1 MPSLTDQRILDAK
14 YRLIKKL
21 DEGGMG
27 SVWFAEHLSLHSP
40 VAVKLI
46 GKEVADTQ
54 EGLQRFLREAR
65 MAASLRS
72 PHVVQILDYGV
83 DLDTPYIVMEL
94 LDGESLAERLR
105 RVGRLSSRET
115 ELVIRHVTR
124 AVARAHDA
132 GIVHRDLKPANIFII
147 ENEDEEIV
155 KLLDFG
161 IAKASSD
168 ALSSSIASS
177 TRTGAFLGTP
187 FYVSPEQA
195 EGVKGLDYRTDI
207 WSMGVIAFECLL
219 GRPPFTGDTFGSLVL
234 SICTRPMPVPSE
246 LGPVLPGFDGWF
258 ARACAREPE
267 RRFQSAREAAAE
279 LRRLV
284 EHAAPDEAPLTL
296 EAGGVPELLV
306 EPAVGIHVAPAPKDA
321 PAATEVVP
329 AEPSPLSHLNV
340 TTAAASS
347 SAITARLRRN
357 RRPQLAALGALG
369 VLGLVLALVALLRSN
384 TPPTDHLVTSQSAA
398 RPAAELPAPEPMPS
412 AEPPAPAMRR
422 EPETGPEDATPAPP
436 APQPKEP
443 RATSTPTV
451 APVPAASEKV
461 PTKPSRTAAARARP
475 ARAQPKQRPGRVEAA
490 PSPPLPVKPA
500 VKRSVDLGI

>member
-1 MPSLTDQRILDAK
+1 MPSLPDQHILDGK

-21 DEGGMG
+21 EEGGMG

-46 GKEVADTQ
+46 GREVADTD

-65 MAASLRS
+65 TAASLRS

-83 DLDTPYIVMEL
+83 DRDTPYIVMEL

-105 RVGRLSSRET
+105 RVGQLSSGET
-115 ELVIRHVTR
+115 ELVIRHITR

-161 IAKASSD
+161 IAKASID
-168 ALSSSIASS
+168 ALSSSIAHN

-195 EGVKGLDYRTDI
+195 EGIKGLDHRTDI

-219 GRPPFTGDTFGSLVL
+219 GVLPFTGDTFGSLVL
-234 SICTRPMPVPSE
+234 SICTRPMPVPSKI
-246 LGPVLPGFDGWF
+246 GPVPPGFDGWF

-267 RRFQSAREAAAE
+267 HRFQSAREAAAE
-279 LRRLV
+279 LRRLIQ
-284 EHAAPDEAPLTL
+284 HAVPDDPPLTL
-296 EAGGVPELLV
+296 EAGGVPELPV
-306 EPAVGIHVAPAPKDA
+306 ESRVELHIARVPNE
-321 PAATEVVP
+321 AASASEAVP
-329 AEPSPLSHLNV
+329 AEPSPRSELNI

-347 SAITARLRRN
+347 SAITTRIHRN

-369 VLGLVLALVALLRSN
+369 VLGLVVWLVALLRN
-384 TPPTDHLVTSQSAA
+384 NAPPTDQLVTTESAA
-398 RPAAELPAPEPMPS
+398 RPAAESPAPEPPPLAAPTQPTA
-412 AEPPAPAMRR
+412 AEPPPS
-422 EPETGPEDATPAPP
+422 PP
-436 APQPKEP
+436 APTPPVP
-443 RATSTPTV
+443 RPTEARSAKSAPTV
-451 APVPAASEKV
+451 APVSTASKEV
-461 PTKPSRTAAARARP
+461 PVKSLRSATAHTRAARERP
-475 ARAQPKQRPGRVEAA
+475 KPLPERVEAA
-490 PSPPLPVKPA
+490 PSPPASATKPT
-500 VKRSVDLGI
+500 VKRSVNLGI